1 MDVVIDSLV
10 SGLSDIGTSCWHVAV
25 AVLPY
30 IALVGMFALIGFGI
44 RALLI
49 LTGKIW

>member
-25 AVLPY
+25 LPY
-30 IALVGMFALIGFGI
+30 IALVGMLALIGFGI
-44 RALLI
+44 RAFLI

>member
-30 IALVGMFALIGFGI
+30 IALVVLIGFGI